1 MPFALFSSVQ
11 GQRISD
17 VFASEKE
24 MWAYVRANGYC
35 YEAVDRDDR
44 EPSRVLFP
52 AYSIYV
58 CGEDGQRLNDTPI
71 RRSMTAIPSRNRSP
85 LLTPVEA
92 GRRNDAAPR

>member
-1 MPFALFSSVQ
+1 
-11 GQRISD
+11 
-17 VFASEKE
+17 

-52 AYSIYV
+52 DYSIYV

-71 RRSMTAIPSRNRSP
+71 RRSR
-85 LLTPVEA
+85 
-92 GRRNDAAPR
+92 

>member
-52 AYSIYV
+52 DYSIYV
-58 CGEDGQRLNDTPI
+58 CGEDGQRLNDTPM
-71 RRSMTAIPSRNRSP
+71 RRSRWP
-85 LLTPVEA
+85 LFPLGT
-92 GRRNDAAPR
+92 DAPC